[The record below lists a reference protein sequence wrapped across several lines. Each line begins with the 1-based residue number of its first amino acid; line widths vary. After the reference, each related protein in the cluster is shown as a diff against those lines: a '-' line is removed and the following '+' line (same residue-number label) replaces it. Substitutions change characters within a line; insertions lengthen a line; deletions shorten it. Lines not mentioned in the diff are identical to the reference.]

1 MKQFKM
7 INGWVLAF
15 VVASL
20 IMVWGCNSGQTPEE
34 MLATSWKLK
43 TLNVK
48 NQPPPPPSIM
58 AEASFNFHKDGRY
71 EIMLG
76 SLERG
81 KWSLSEDKKELIT
94 IPDGKQVEQRIDI
107 VSLTVNELRLTNN
120 AGGSPVEM
128 VLERQQ

>member
-1 MKQFKM
+1 
-7 INGWVLAF
+7 
-15 VVASL
+15 
-20 IMVWGCNSGQTPEE
+20 
-34 MLATSWKLK
+34 
-43 TLNVK
+43 
-48 NQPPPPPSIM
+48 M